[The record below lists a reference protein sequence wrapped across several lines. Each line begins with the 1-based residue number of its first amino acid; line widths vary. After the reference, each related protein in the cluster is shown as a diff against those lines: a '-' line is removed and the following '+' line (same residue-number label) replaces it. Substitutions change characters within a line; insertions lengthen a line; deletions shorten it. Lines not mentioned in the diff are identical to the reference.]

1 MNTAEINKAI
11 SELDSKDNISDGYHT
26 FKELYE
32 HRCLLF
38 LALCNSHKD
47 YCYWTYRNSDG
58 SEWDNW
64 FLLVLNHPVAGQI
77 SYHLPTNLLKNL
89 KTIVEYKDICDDY
102 DGHTSDDV
110 IKRLEELVSYEV
122 KDKTVSHD
130 QH

>member
-1 MNTAEINKAI
+1 MNTQEINKAI

-26 FKELYE
+26 FKELYA

-38 LALCNSHKD
+38 IALCNSHKD

-77 SYHLPTNLLKNL
+77 SYHLPVELLKNI
-89 KTIVEYKDICDDY
+89 KTVIEYKDICDDY
-102 DGHTSDDV
+102 DGHTSEDV
-110 IKRLEELVSYEV
+110 INRLLCLVF
-122 KDKTVSHD
+122 KTNK
-130 QH
+130 